1 MINGFGKG
9 LPKYGNDFSEVIV
22 PDDEE
27 LVTGIK
33 FLDYECDNPNCCE
46 NWVKK
51 PFFNGLMNTG
61 FFMFGSTYI
70 GLGTFLANFANLTA
84 EELWSIGIGIGIRHW
99 STFDLNHK
107 ISATNYQEYCDKIS
121 DTDEFLHKYFKGN
134 KILLC

>member
-9 LPKYGNDFSEVIV
+9 SARYGNGFSEFVV
-22 PDDEE
+22 PGYED
-27 LVTGIK
+27 LVTGIE
-33 FLDYECDNPNCCE
+33 FLEYECDNPNCCE

-70 GLGTFLANFANLTA
+70 GLGTFLANFSNLTA
-84 EELWSIGIGIGIRHW
+84 EELSYSRYW

-107 ISATNYQEYCDKIS
+107 ISVTNYQEYCDKIP